1 MKKEEEVKNT
11 VRMGLIV
18 PASYF
23 KRSAWVNVER
33 TMEYLV
39 KKGLVVRKQG
49 DIKYAKKSHDI
60 TLDMLVDA
68 YYHSPFVEHID
79 ELRKLS
85 ADLHLPLNSGALLKV
100 FNNVAI

>member
-1 MKKEEEVKNT
+1 MKKSEVQNT

-33 TMEYLV
+33 VMEYLV

-60 TLDMLVDA
+60 SLGTLTDA
-68 YYHSPFVEHID
+68 YCHSPFMEHVD
-79 ELRKLS
+79 EMRKLS
-85 ADLHLPLNSGALLKV
+85 TDLQLPLNSGALLKA
-100 FNNVAI
+100 FNNVNI

>member
-1 MKKEEEVKNT
+1 MKKSEIQNT

-18 PASYF
+18 PARYF

-33 TMEYLV
+33 VMEYLV

-60 TLDMLVDA
+60 SVEALADA
-68 YYHSPFVEHID
+68 YYHSPLVEHI
-79 ELRKLS
+79 EEMRKLS
-85 ADLHLPLNSGALLKV
+85 ADLQLPLNSGALLKA
-100 FNNVAI
+100 FNNVNI

>member
-1 MKKEEEVKNT
+1 MKKEEVKNT

-18 PASYF
+18 PAKDF

-33 TMEYLV
+33 VMEYLI

-49 DIKYAKKSHDI
+49 DIKYAKKSHEISLD
-60 TLDMLVDA
+60 TLAEA
-68 YYHSPFVEHID
+68 YLHSPFMEHID
-79 ELRKLS
+79 EIRKLS
-85 ADLHLPLNSGALLKV
+85 TDLHLPLNSGALLKA